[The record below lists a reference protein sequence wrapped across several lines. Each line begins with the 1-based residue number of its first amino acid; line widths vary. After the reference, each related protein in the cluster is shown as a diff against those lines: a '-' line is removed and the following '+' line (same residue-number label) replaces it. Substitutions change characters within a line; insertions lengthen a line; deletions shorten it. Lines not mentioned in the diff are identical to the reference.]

1 MTIRTYHELRR
12 LKTFEERFRY
22 LDLKGTVGDT
32 TFGFDR
38 HLNQRFYT
46 SREWRDLRHEVIAR
60 DLGCDLGIE
69 GYEIFSRPIV
79 HHMNPM
85 QASDIIHGN
94 YDILDPQ
101 YLITTTHKTHNA
113 IHYGDESLL
122 RQPPVE
128 RRPGDTLLWRK
139 KEERHGLRR

>member
-32 TFGFDR
+32 TFGFYR